1 MINTEIMRALLPLV
15 SSQYPVYFCAVFCF
29 LAVLGMA
36 VLHRK
41 NFRMFFLNIS
51 LPFIFLGAIF
61 IAVGSQSMILRFISN
76 ERVVNALLNLLPP
89 LLSAFAGMGYVY
101 VGAGAVCLLLYVII
115 RFFDAG
121 RSY

>member
-15 SSQYPVYFCAVFCF
+15 SSQYPVYLCAVFCF

-115 RFFDAG
+115 KFFNAG